1 MPYLKRNTAGAV
13 IALTAEADGPEAELV
28 AADHPEVLAFLA
40 SGKGGSASAVEMLVA
55 DLSMIR
61 VIEDVIEILIAK
73 NVMMFSE
80 LPMAVQQKLLRKKGQ
95 REKLFGVGDILSSDD
110 GVL

>member
-13 IALTAEADGPEAELV
+13 IALTAEPGDPGAELV

-40 SGKGGSASAVEMLVA
+40 TSKGGNAGSVDMLAA

-61 VIEDVIEILIAK
+61 VIEDVIDILIAK
-73 NVMMFSE
+73 NVLMFSE